1 MKTKQLAADA
11 MLIAMYFVLSIT
23 VSLNLGN
30 IKITFDSLPIIV
42 AGALFGPVDGL
53 LVGLLGSFL
62 NQLYYYGLTATTVI
76 WIIPAGVRGLLI
88 GLYAKRLGFNMS
100 TKQTQFITVST
111 AVIVTVLN
119 TAVMYIDSKYYGYY
133 TPAYVFGMLI
143 PRFISGIIIAFIF
156 GAILPHIVKH
166 LRNFL
171 ISRKER

>member
-1 MKTKQLAADA
+1 MKTKKLAMDA

-30 IKITFDSLPIIV
+30 MKITLDSLPIIV

-62 NQLYYYGLTATTVI
+62 NQLYSYGLTLTTVI

-88 GLYAKRLGFNMS
+88 GLYSKRRGFDMS
-100 TKQTQFITVST
+100 MKQTQFITVST
-111 AVIVTVLN
+111 AILTTVLN

-133 TPAYVFGMLI
+133 TPAYVFGMLL
-143 PRFISGIIIAFIF
+143 PRFLSGIIIAVIF
-156 GAILPHIVKH
+156 GALLPHIIKP
-166 LRNFL
+166 LKKFL
-171 ISRKER
+171 TGGKKQ